1 MSRIF
6 FDTNLFIYLLED
18 SGGRG
23 AKVSGILERISGRRD
38 ELLTS
43 TLTLAEVLVKPL
55 SVGDVAWADRYEKL
69 LNTPGVSLLAFDRVS
84 ARIYAQLRQDKTLKP
99 PDAIQL
105 SCAASAKCDLF
116 ITNDERLSRKIVP
129 GIQFITSLERA
140 FI

>member
-18 SGGRG
+18 RGERG
-23 AKVSGILERISGRRD
+23 ALVSAIVERMSDRRD

-69 LNTPGVSLLAFDRVS
+69 LNTPGVSLLNFDRS
-84 ARIYAQLRQDKTLKP
+84 CARIYAQLRQDKALKP

-105 SCAASAKCDLF
+105 SCAASARCDLF

-129 GIQFITSLERA
+129 GIQFITSLQRA
-140 FI
+140 SV